1 VRVHTMLVF
10 FAVITGG
17 ELFGVLGVVLA
28 VPTMAMLRVLY
39 DFLRVRVHVMDET
52 FGANGSI
59 TERQPRKNDLERRS
73 A

>member
-1 VRVHTMLVF
+1 MLVF

-17 ELFGVLGVVLA
+17 ELFGVPGVVLA

-39 DFLRVRVHVMDET
+39 DFLRVRVQVTDET
-52 FGANGSI
+52 LGANGSI